1 MGIGLGI
8 VLVVIGLILVLG
20 VVNFDISF
28 VDDSALG
35 WILLV
40 VGILAIIL
48 ALVINQQ
55 RSRTTHVEERRYDDR
70 GSSLTWTCRNA
81 EGAPRLSSRRP
92 FVHAAGSAVGGRPA
106 LAAADGLRATVAGL
120 TATSA
125 AAGRAAPVAA
135 AAARRGAAARPGS
148 RRVLLPPR

>member
-70 GSSLTWTCRNA
+70 G
-81 EGAPRLSSRRP
+81 PR
-92 FVHAAGSAVGGRPA
+92 
-106 LAAADGLRATVAGL
+106 
-120 TATSA
+120 
-125 AAGRAAPVAA
+125 
-135 AAARRGAAARPGS
+135 
-148 RRVLLPPR
+148 

>member
-8 VLVVIGLILVLG
+8 VLLVIGLILVLG

-70 GSSLTWTCRNA
+70 G
-81 EGAPRLSSRRP
+81 PR
-92 FVHAAGSAVGGRPA
+92 
-106 LAAADGLRATVAGL
+106 
-120 TATSA
+120 
-125 AAGRAAPVAA
+125 
-135 AAARRGAAARPGS
+135 
-148 RRVLLPPR
+148 